1 MLKLKISQL
10 QNSKPVN
17 IGKTLYTI
25 ESDNL
30 TWVFRKSDSKIII
43 RRNSNK
49 NIVKEF
55 ASSYCSTHNAQI
67 YIKNE
72 TGNITDIIDF

>member
-1 MLKLKISQL
+1 MLKLKITPL

-43 RRNSNK
+43 RRHSDK
-49 NIVKEF
+49 NIIKEF
-55 ASSYCSTHNAQI
+55 ASTYCSTHNAQI